1 MCQEM
6 LMRKVKSW
14 FTSYNSKVEGHEAG
28 KIGHMV
34 YNGGA
39 PNDVETLVREAEG
52 GYPGMKFE

>member
-1 MCQEM
+1 M
-6 LMRKVKSW
+6 LLRKVKSW
-14 FTSYNSKVEGHEAG
+14 FTSYNSKVEDHEAG